1 MSEEAEILAIA
12 SQRVGTV
19 LHGKYHIDGVLGVG
33 GMATVYAATHRNR
46 KRFAV
51 KMLHTEF
58 AVRSDVRARFV
69 REGYVANSVPHPGV
83 VAVIDD
89 DVDEL
94 GSPFLVMELLEGV
107 TVDVLYTT
115 GDGAIPVR
123 EALGIAH
130 QLLDVLEA
138 AHQKSVVHRDIKPA
152 NLFVLRDGQLKVL
165 DFGIARLRDAD
176 VVLKSTRAGALLGTP
191 AFMAPELALGMPE
204 NVDARTDVWAVGA
217 TLFTMLSA
225 CLVHSGGNARQIM
238 IRAATEPARSLE
250 SIMPDLP
257 VAVAALVSRAL
268 AFDRGQRWPSAAA
281 MRDAVLETYRDL
293 FGSEPV
299 RSDVAALVQ
308 RTSATVGTQP
318 TQPHPF
324 TVPHE
329 PGRRSSGLTPKP
341 HSADLRALQ
350 DTASTP
356 VSTLRPVATR
366 KTRWLPL
373 ALLSGAAVLA
383 TGALIARGQRVAR
396 TPVSAPTAAV
406 NTAEVPRAAVA
417 PSQPSTTTPAATLPV
432 SPAAAS
438 GDVVPEAHPQ
448 PTKPARVAASTRKA
462 PRLVPSATA
471 AAASA
476 APVSASPRPEN
487 PLKLE
492 LQ

>member
-51 KMLHTEF
+51 KVLHTEF

-94 GSPFLVMELLEGV
+94 GSPFLVMELLEGA
-107 TVDVLYTT
+107 TVDTLYTT
-115 GDGAIPVR
+115 PNSAIPVR

-152 NLFVLRDGQLKVL
+152 NLFILRDGQLKVL

-176 VVLKSTRAGALLGTP
+176 AVLKSTRAGALLGTP
-191 AFMAPELALGMPE
+191 AFMAPEQALGMPE
-204 NVDARTDVWAVGA
+204 NVDARTDVWAAGA

-225 CLVHSGGNARQIM
+225 CLVHSGENSRQVM
-238 IRAATEPARSLE
+238 IRAATQPARSLD
-250 SIMPDLP
+250 SVMPDIP
-257 VAVAALVSRAL
+257 VAVAALVARAL
-268 AFDRGQRWPSAAA
+268 AFQREQRWPSAAA
-281 MRDAVLETYRDL
+281 MRDAVLETYREL
-293 FGSEPV
+293 YGSEPV
-299 RSDVAALVQ
+299 RSDVAALVE
-308 RTSATVGTQP
+308 RTSVSVGTQP

-324 TVPHE
+324 TPPHE
-329 PGRRSSGLTPKP
+329 PARRSSGVAPKTPA
-341 HSADLRALQ
+341 ADPRALQ

-356 VSTLRPVATR
+356 VSTLRPVPSR
-366 KTRWLPL
+366 KTRWLTL
-373 ALLSGAAVLA
+373 ALSGAAVLLV
-383 TGALIARGQRVAR
+383 GALLAPGQRVAR
-396 TPVSAPTAAV
+396 TPDSAPTTGAS
-406 NTAEVPRAAVA
+406 TAEVPRDAVA
-417 PSQPSTTTPAATLPV
+417 PSQPSTTAPAAAAPV

-438 GDVVPEAHPQ
+438 GGVVPKAQPQ
-448 PTKPARVAASTRKA
+448 PTKLASVAAGSRQA
-462 PRLVPSATA
+462 PRLVASATA
-471 AAASA
+471 APSA
-476 APVSASPRPEN
+476 APPLSASAGQEN